1 MAVFRVEKSS
11 NYTTMSN
18 YHLQDKTLSLKAKG
32 LLSQILSL
40 PDNWDYSVA
49 GLVKICK
56 EGKDCI
62 VTVLQELEQAGYI
75 TRRQQR
81 TADGKLAG
89 MEYIIY
95 ERPHETAPCPASPY
109 AEKPDAAKPHTGKPS
124 AAKPHTGK
132 PSAENPPQLNTKQSS
147 TKEIKDLK
155 SERARHAYG
164 AYHNVLLSDE
174 EADALR
180 QEFPADYRERI
191 ERLSEYIAST
201 GKHYKN
207 HLATLRS
214 WARTDKAKT
223 PARQYSVQNYTF
235 SEGESL

>member
-62 VTVLQELEQAGYI
+62 VAVLQELEQAGYI

-95 ERPHETAPCPASPY
+95 ERPHATIPCPAS
-109 AEKPDAAKPHTGKPS
+109 PDAAKPHTGKAAQNRDAEQRKISPLGAFLFISVRRTRNRRAKVLPS
-124 AAKPHTGK
+124 GAWGIPQQARVDSHRHCLPVAFFCYLVLIKLLTYGFLPAKI
-132 PSAENPPQLNTKQSS
+132 SS
-147 TKEIKDLK
+147 
-155 SERARHAYG
+155 
-164 AYHNVLLSDE
+164 
-174 EADALR
+174 
-180 QEFPADYRERI
+180 
-191 ERLSEYIAST
+191 
-201 GKHYKN
+201 
-207 HLATLRS
+207 
-214 WARTDKAKT
+214 
-223 PARQYSVQNYTF
+223 
-235 SEGESL
+235 